1 MNQNWPSILSNL
13 KKNDQKMNK
22 EAFISLLKLNSI
34 KTENEIRSVTKR
46 QEVTN
51 PKKKEIP
58 IINFG
63 NEKMRVIL
71 DRTYKMDGN
80 EMEEIT
86 DNTDAKNKTVREV
99 SKKTDLI

>member
-1 MNQNWPSILSNL
+1 
-13 KKNDQKMNK
+13 MNK
-22 EAFISLLKLNSI
+22 EAFIGLLKLNSI
-34 KTENEIRSVTKR
+34 KTENKIRSVTKR
-46 QEVTN
+46 HTNYEVQKSPEPEVTN

-71 DRTYKMDGN
+71 DRTYKMDDN

-86 DNTDAKNKTVREV
+86 DNTDAKNKIAREL
-99 SKKTDLI
+99 SKKTELI